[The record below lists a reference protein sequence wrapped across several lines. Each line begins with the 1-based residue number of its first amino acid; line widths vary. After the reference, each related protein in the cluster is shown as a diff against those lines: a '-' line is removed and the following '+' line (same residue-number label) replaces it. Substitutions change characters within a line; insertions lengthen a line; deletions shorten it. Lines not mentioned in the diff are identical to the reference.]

1 MKTARHC
8 PRPAID
14 PVSGHYSWPNPAV
27 FFLVYYSVTN
37 LLRGG
42 QLVRS
47 FGHVNAPRTRTLR
60 TSKASPPVPLKK
72 QNWTYTIARAQF
84 IGASRKFVLDFGL
97 MAGKGGQMRITGR
110 CEGLPP
116 DVPRSRGIVKRSK
129 KDSACAK
136 QVPSLD
142 GLS

>member
-8 PRPAID
+8 RRPATDRDTTVGQI
-14 PVSGHYSWPNPAV
+14 PPFSFSHII
-27 FFLVYYSVTN
+27 SVTN

-72 QNWTYTIARAQF
+72 ENWTNTIARAQF

-97 MAGKGGQMRITGR
+97 MLGEGGQMRITGR
-110 CEGLPP
+110 SEGLA
-116 DVPRSRGIVKRSK
+116 S
-129 KDSACAK
+129 
-136 QVPSLD
+136 
-142 GLS
+142 